1 MGISTNPYYRQKTI
15 MGVDGCAMKL
25 ERLRERKKKETW
37 RTLEDVLC
45 KFPNKDAA
53 TEMSC
58 NPHSLNA

>member
-1 MGISTNPYYRQKTI
+1 

-25 ERLRERKKKETW
+25 ERLREREKKETW